1 MARYAKTCTDADYF
15 DIYIAIRDDLVAR
28 GYQVI
33 SGEYG
38 AGILDIGTDVPLPQ
52 DVMDLWGL
60 TEVT

>member
-15 DIYIAIRDDLVAR
+15 DLFIAIRDDLNAR

-38 AGILDIGTDVPLPQ
+38 AGILDIGTDLPLPQ

-60 TEVT
+60 TEVP